1 MIYNVYDLDVQAYCL
16 YPKFTIIITINY
28 NEEQGIDGDDAI

>member
-16 YPKFTIIITINY
+16 YPKFTITITTEKNLLKRHLAT
-28 NEEQGIDGDDAI
+28 EA

>member
-16 YPKFTIIITINY
+16 YPKFTITITIIMVT
-28 NEEQGIDGDDAI
+28 QKDHQPS